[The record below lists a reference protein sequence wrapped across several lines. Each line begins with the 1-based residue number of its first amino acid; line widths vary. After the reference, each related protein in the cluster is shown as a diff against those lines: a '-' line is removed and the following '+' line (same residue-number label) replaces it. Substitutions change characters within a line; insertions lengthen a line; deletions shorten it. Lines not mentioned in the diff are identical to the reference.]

1 MLNELTKRDR
11 KLVRE
16 LAGIAWE
23 RRLRDELLKIGEF
36 ISEMTTGKL
45 SPFEVNDCVHQFH
58 NGISRELFTLYS
70 ASDPWFAV
78 CRAHYDGVLTDEDLV
93 NANDRVRSGL
103 QRFTE
108 QLLARRAE
116 SHECRESSYGCY
128 EEVGLDVLSIDL
140 KAAEE

>member
-1 MLNELTKRDR
+1 MSPFSSRSLQALCDRTMLNELTKGDR

-23 RRLRDELLKIGEF
+23 RRLRDELLKIGVF

-58 NGISRELFTLYS
+58 NGISRELFNMYS

-78 CRAHYDGVLTDEDLV
+78 CRAHYDGVLTDEDFV
-93 NANDRVRSGL
+93 NASDRVRAGMRL
-103 QRFTE
+103 FAE
-108 QLLARRAE
+108 QDQEKQAISAE
-116 SHECRESSYGCY
+116 LHKE
-128 EEVGLDVLSIDL
+128 
-140 KAAEE
+140 

>member
-1 MLNELTKRDR
+1 MLNELTKGDR

-23 RRLRDELLKIGEF
+23 RRLRDELLKIGVF

-58 NGISRELFTLYS
+58 NGISRELFNMYS

-78 CRAHYDGVLTDEDLV
+78 CRAHYDGVLTDEDFV
-93 NANDRVRSGL
+93 NASDRVRAGMRL
-103 QRFTE
+103 FAE
-108 QLLARRAE
+108 QDREKQAISAE
-116 SHECRESSYGCY
+116 LHKE
-128 EEVGLDVLSIDL
+128 
-140 KAAEE
+140 